1 MSFTVIIPA
10 RYGSTR
16 LPGKALLD
24 IAGKPMVQHVF
35 ERAGESSAGRVII
48 ATDDARIEQAAQSF
62 GAEVCM
68 TSANHE
74 SGTDRLQE
82 VVAKLGLADDEI
94 IVNVQGDEPLIP
106 AANIDQVADLLAA
119 SETAAMGTLGE
130 AITEPAH
137 LFDPNV
143 VKAVS
148 DQQGNALYFSR
159 AAIPWSRQHFQPT
172 QSQQDLPQQVPNTA
186 AYLRHIG
193 IYSYR
198 VSFLHQF
205 ISWPPAPLEVT
216 ESLEQLRALWNGQR
230 IQIAAAVAPPPPGVD
245 TQADLDQVRALL
257 A

>member
-1 MSFTVIIPA
+1 MSFTVVIPA
-10 RYGSTR
+10 RYASTR

-24 IAGKPMVQHVF
+24 IAGKPMVQHVY
-35 ERAGESSAGRVII
+35 ERAGESGAGRVIV
-48 ATDDARIEQAAQSF
+48 ATDDDRIEQAARGF

-68 TSANHE
+68 TRATHE
-74 SGTDRLQE
+74 SGTDRIQE
-82 VVAKLGLADDEI
+82 VVAQLGLADDEI

-106 AANIDQVADLLAA
+106 AANIDQVAALLADND
-119 SETAAMGTLGE
+119 SAAMGTLGE
-130 AITEPAH
+130 PITDPEH

-148 DQQGNALYFSR
+148 DNQGNALYFSR
-159 AAIPWSRQHFQPT
+159 APIPWSRDQFQ
-172 QSQQDLPQQVPNTA
+172 QGAPQQVPDTSS
-186 AYLRHIG
+186 YLRHIG

-205 ISWPPAPLEVT
+205 VTWSPAPLEVT

-230 IQIAAAVAPPPPGVD
+230 IQIAAAVAPPPLGVD
-245 TQADLDQVRALL
+245 TQADLDLVRAHF